1 MRDIVLLGASGSI
14 GEQTLQVLKAYPK
27 TFSLIGFSVG
37 KRIEKIHRIIQDF
50 PSVHY
55 ICVQEK
61 QAQESLELQY
71 PTIHFFSEDQGLISL
86 IRETKPKMVVNA
98 LVGFVGFLPTYYAL
112 EMGID
117 VALSNKE
124 SLVVGG
130 SLLNELQKKTKA
142 KIYPIDSEHV
152 ALAKCLRG
160 QKGVRKLILTAS
172 GGAFR
177 SFNREALK
185 DVKKEDALKH
195 PSWNMGEKITIDC
208 ATMMN
213 KGFECIEAHYLF
225 HIPMEQIDILLH
237 DESKIHS
244 LVSFQDGSYLADIG
258 PSDMRIPITYAL
270 FQGKRKDPKVAKSL
284 LIEEF
289 GTFHF
294 HPFDA
299 ERFPCVSYA
308 RKAMKEGGTMPTV
321 LNASN
326 EVAVHAFL
334 QDRIPFLM
342 IEEVIEKCMLC
353 HRVIEHPTVDD
364 IVYVDRWAREEA
376 QRWIEEVSQDGFSK
390 RN

>member
-1 MRDIVLLGASGSI
+1 MRKIVLLGASGSI
-14 GEQTLQVLKAYPK
+14 GEQTLQILKAYPK

-50 PSVHY
+50 PSVQY

-61 QAQESLELQY
+61 QAQEHFQLQY
-71 PTIHFFSEDQGLISL
+71 PSIHFFSEDQGLISL
-86 IRETKPKMVVNA
+86 IQEAKPEMMVNA

-112 EMGID
+112 QMGID

-130 SLLNELQKKTKA
+130 SLLNELQRKTKA

-152 ALAKCLRG
+152 ALAKCLKG

-177 SFNREALK
+177 TLNREALN

-195 PSWNMGEKITIDC
+195 PSWNMGAKITIDC

-270 FQGKRKDPKVAKSL
+270 FKGKRQNPKVAKIL
-284 LIEEF
+284 PLEEF

-294 HPFDA
+294 HPFDG

-334 QDRIPFLM
+334 QDQISFLM
-342 IEEVIEKCMLC
+342 IEKIIEKCMAC
-353 HRVIEHPTVDD
+353 HRVIDHPTVDD
-364 IVYVDRWAREEA
+364 IVYADHWARQEA
-376 QRWIEEVSQDGFSK
+376 QKWVEEVIQDGISEW
-390 RN
+390 N